1 MLSLWQEHFEGIWTL
16 CMESKCMCFLIHL
29 PHCKNADEAAF
40 SQTLP
45 PPTETIHLDNLLQ
58 ALITSFRHIFSLKL
72 TYKNVY
78 TICLTSEIEVFC
90 HISSLENSI
99 KNINCLPFS
108 KLMNTM
114 LLFWF
119 LVAVFVNRFRLFLGF
134 WKRKTC
140 LTYDPWLTCNFPW
153 DSKKAQKPSQVKSE
167 RKMD

>member
-1 MLSLWQEHFEGIWTL
+1 MSIVKESEHCAWKANVCASSNTSSALQKCRWSCFFANIATPYRDNPFGQSITGIDNIIQAHFLPLSYIQ
-16 CMESKCMCFLIHL
+16 
-29 PHCKNADEAAF
+29 
-40 SQTLP
+40 
-45 PPTETIHLDNLLQ
+45 
-58 ALITSFRHIFSLKL
+58 
-72 TYKNVY
+72 NVY

-119 LVAVFVNRFRLFLGF
+119 LVAVFVNHFRLFLGF